1 MLPVLPANLR
11 LLPVLPV
18 TYFFNADNGL
28 RDFQGVVTG
37 VTYKMKREPEADRQG
52 TGNWVARDP
61 LPARLTNG
69 PPGCRK
75 VLLGVKGRGSNWATR
90 SG

>member
-18 TYFFNADNGL
+18 TDFFNADNGL

-52 TGNWVARDP
+52 AGNWVARDP
-61 LPARLTNG
+61 LPARLTVG
-69 PPGCRK
+69 PAGPSRYS
-75 VLLGVKGRGSNWATR
+75 LG
-90 SG
+90 